1 MRTFHEADWPSRGA
15 LGGLTDPRLQV
26 LGERLLYTEASIALH
41 RGARGNAGE
50 WPDQLPA
57 GVALRLLA
65 DESTV
70 PWLTL
75 PKAIR
80 ETEKLL
86 ADSEAREATLLQ
98 NLRTYLGRRAEEVT
112 GEMVQGN

>member
-15 LGGLTDPRLQV
+15 LLGRPTDPRLQV
-26 LGERLLYTEASIALH
+26 LGERLLYTEAPEVMPVNGLISY
-41 RGARGNAGE
+41 R
-50 WPDQLPA
+50 A
-57 GVALRLLA
+57 GVARRLLS

-98 NLRTYLGRRAEEVT
+98 DLRTYLVRRAEEVT